1 MEPNSIAWHEQ
12 NISNMQRN
20 LTLLVHNRDRLTEE
34 VERELKRLHFYKQ
47 QIAEARRKGKLKFD
61 PNRFLVKRK
70 K

>member
-1 MEPNSIAWHEQ
+1 MERNSIEWHE
-12 NISNMQRN
+12 REVRYLELN
-20 LTLLVHNRDRLTEE
+20 LIPRVHE
-34 VERELKRLHFYKQ
+34 VEQIRDRLHFYKQ

>member
-1 MEPNSIAWHEQ
+1 MERNSIEWHE
-12 NISNMQRN
+12 REVRYLELN
-20 LTLLVHNRDRLTEE
+20 LIPRVHEVEQIRDRL
-34 VERELKRLHFYKQ
+34 RFYKQ